1 MTAFNDIQA
10 NIYDNRL
17 AVNNEIKIITI
28 LIRWLF
34 GNYKHWRVNHCCQ
47 IYIFKK
53 YLHTKIKFFNMI

>member
-28 LIRWLF
+28 LIR
-34 GNYKHWRVNHCCQ
+34 
-47 IYIFKK
+47 
-53 YLHTKIKFFNMI
+53 